1 MIDNKENDVCE
12 QHNTEECASL
22 EEGCPVRFVS
32 LPFRLLVHTMGGL
45 TGYGLSKWWSGN
57 YQQWTV
63 MCICTSLLMPSW
75 KG

>member
-1 MIDNKENDVCE
+1 MCE
-12 QHNTEECASL
+12 QYNIEECASL
-22 EEGCPVRFVS
+22 EEEFPVRFVS

-45 TGYGLSKWWSGN
+45 TGYGLSKWWSRN
-57 YQQWTV
+57 YLQWTV